1 MAGKLARAFGWLAY
15 AALLLAAFGAVAYFS
30 FSLFVRSGVTT
41 VPDLSGLEQAAAS
54 ARLADAGLELR
65 PAEGAHYDDRVP
77 AGRTLEQKPKAG
89 SLVKRG
95 SAVEVTVSLGPQLV
109 VVPDLAGQALSAAQV
124 TLQASGLGLGRVAN
138 IHADR
143 GAPGTVV
150 DQSPPPGERV
160 GRATEVDV
168 FLSLEELSEL
178 FLMPDLVYRDYEQ
191 VRRFFE
197 ARGFKLGSV
206 KFEPYENIPAGVV
219 LRQFPLPGHP
229 LARRDVISLVVASD
243 TVES

>member
-15 AALLLAAFGAVAYFS
+15 SVLLLLAFGVTASVS
-30 FSLFVRSGVTT
+30 FGLFVRSGVTT
-41 VPDLSGLEQAAAS
+41 VPDLSGLEEGAAA
-54 ARLADAGLELR
+54 ALLADSGLELQL
-65 PAEGAHYDDRVP
+65 AEGAHYDERVP
-77 AGRTLEQKPKAG
+77 AGRTLVQKPKAG
-89 SLVKRG
+89 TLVKRG

-109 VVPDLAGQALSAAQV
+109 LVPDLAGQALSAAQV
-124 TLQASGLGLGRVAN
+124 TLQASGLALGRAASVY
-138 IHADR
+138 ADR

-150 DQSPPPGERV
+150 GQAPAAGERV
-160 GRATEVDV
+160 GRSTRVDV
-168 FLSLEELSEL
+168 FLSLQDLSEL

-206 KFEPYENIPAGVV
+206 KFEPYENVPAGIV

-243 TVES
+243 SVES